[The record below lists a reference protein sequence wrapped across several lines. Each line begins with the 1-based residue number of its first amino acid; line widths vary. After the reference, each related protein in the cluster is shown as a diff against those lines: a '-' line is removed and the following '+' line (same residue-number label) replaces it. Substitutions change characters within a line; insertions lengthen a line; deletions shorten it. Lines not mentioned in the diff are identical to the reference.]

1 MSPEFAWQITGAL
14 VVLLAILVGF
24 FWFRTP
30 VIFFG
35 RPKDLSDQEFLSWW
49 HLSVEIKPRFFQRKL
64 IRDCAISAYIH
75 GGGVGTIVSEVDLCW
90 ETEDGPHKTANIERN
105 RKYFVPVSL
114 RSTYWTTYSV
124 EVNRKTGLL
133 VAVPP
138 RIAFF
143 CDQRMMLA
151 GRLPMH
157 GLSNE
162 YYLSFRVQKSGKTLQ
177 RSPLYKLGVPFPR
190 AENSEFTFEK

>member
-1 MSPEFAWQITGAL
+1 MLGDRGWSTQNSEHRDKQKI
-14 VVLLAILVGF
+14 
-24 FWFRTP
+24 FRTRQP
-30 VIFFG
+30 
-35 RPKDLSDQEFLSWW
+35 
-49 HLSVEIKPRFFQRKL
+49 
-64 IRDCAISAYIH
+64 AIDA
-75 GGGVGTIVSEVDLCW
+75 L
-90 ETEDGPHKTANIERN
+90 K
-105 RKYFVPVSL
+105 
-114 RSTYWTTYSV
+114 TYSV